1 MYIRLGPLVGSLLA
15 FCLIFLFPWYIYIY
29 FFLQY
34 TGWIYTHAFLFWG
47 LLVPAVSHS
56 VHNTPTTRD
65 SSSIIVELAFCC
77 PWIVARR
84 RELSPAFPLCITS
97 SWRFFI
103 YFLVKKEKKAK
114 SVKNE
119 FQSTRKDSVGFRKS
133 FSKIQSAPPI
143 GVPFSLY
150 SQTRPNM
157 HEHC

>member
-29 FFLQY
+29 ISPVYRMNIHTRVSFLGAAGSSCVSFCSQH
-34 TGWIYTHAFLFWG
+34 TDDER
-47 LLVPAVSHS
+47 LLLY
-56 VHNTPTTRD
+56 
-65 SSSIIVELAFCC
+65 IVELAFCC